1 MATEILAS
9 NMNSSTS
16 EFVSLKTKNEKS
28 EVKSVSELIHFGN
41 FRTLQSFNFLSKDK
55 PKIGKDM
62 EEKFITDFLFL
73 TFNP

>member
-28 EVKSVSELIHFGN
+28 EVKNVGKLIHFGY
-41 FRTLQSFNFLSKDK
+41 FATLQ
-55 PKIGKDM
+55 
-62 EEKFITDFLFL
+62 
-73 TFNP
+73 